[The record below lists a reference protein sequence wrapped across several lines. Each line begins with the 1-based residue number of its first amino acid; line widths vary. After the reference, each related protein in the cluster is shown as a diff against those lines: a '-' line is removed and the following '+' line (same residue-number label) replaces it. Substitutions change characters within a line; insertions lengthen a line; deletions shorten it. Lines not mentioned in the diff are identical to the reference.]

1 MDPPRRAGRRP
12 RRAGRRPRLPEL
24 PEVET
29 LRRDLAAAVAGRTIE
44 EVRRPGLKGPR
55 VPSDPAAFDQG
66 LTGGL
71 VTGVRRRGKLLLVEL
86 VASVDGHAPTGGLPT
101 GEVPGTST
109 GARLLAIH
117 LGMSGQLLLD
127 VPLRP
132 GEVGSPGP
140 PSPSSRRGAV
150 GEARS
155 RHPRSG
161 EVAAL
166 GSRPAHTQLEL
177 GFADGAVLHF
187 VDPRRF
193 GWFGSATAGEA
204 EQALPQLGRLGV
216 EPLDPAFSSA
226 ELARL
231 LTGRRA
237 RLKSWLLDQRRLA
250 GIGNIYSDE
259 ILFAARLRFDRTGAG
274 LTSREVR
281 RLHGSIRAVLEAA
294 IAARG
299 SSLAD
304 AQYRDLGGRPGTF
317 QLQHAVYG
325 RAGAPCTRCGRPITR
340 AVVGGRSCFF
350 CPRCQR

>member
-1 MDPPRRAGRRP
+1 MHPP

-44 EVRRPGLKGPR
+44 EVRRTGLKGPR
-55 VPSDPAAFDQG
+55 VPSEPAAFDQG
-66 LTGGL
+66 LRGGL
-71 VTGVRRRGKLLLVEL
+71 VTGVGRRGKLLLVEL
-86 VASVDGHAPTGGLPT
+86 VGSGGGPAPTSGVPTGGVPT
-101 GEVPGTST
+101 GGVPTGGVRGTST
-109 GARLLAIH
+109 RAAVLAIH
-117 LGMSGQLLLD
+117 LGMSGQLLLEA
-127 VPLRP
+127 VPRP
-132 GEVGSPGP
+132 GVVGAP
-140 PSPSSRRGAV
+140 
-150 GEARS
+150 
-155 RHPRSG
+155 
-161 EVAAL
+161 

-177 GFADGAVLHF
+177 VFTDGAVLRF

-193 GWFGSATAGEA
+193 GWFALAPADEA
-204 EQALPQLGRLGV
+204 DAALPLLGRLGV
-216 EPLDPAFSSA
+216 EPLDPAFSA
-226 ELARL
+226 ADLARL
-231 LTGRRA
+231 LAGRGA

-325 RAGAPCTRCGRPITR
+325 RAGAPCTRCGRPIIR
-340 AVVGGRSCFF
+340 AVVGGRSSFF